1 VEQCL
6 DDPALLR
13 HTTTRVRWEA
23 MHALALVAALAADRM
38 LALLPMLGELLRRD
52 ASTIVRDYA
61 VDALGGIAQAGEAA
75 AAQVYPLLQE
85 ALTAAGGKHAGR
97 ALAALA
103 HVARSAPALAPEI
116 AQHARDYADHAKP
129 VVRKAAK
136 ALLRAVQL

>member
-1 VEQCL
+1 MSGAAIVSMLSSRSGGRTQEGNRNAAERCL

-38 LALLPMLGELLRRD
+38 LA
-52 ASTIVRDYA
+52 
-61 VDALGGIAQAGEAA
+61 QAGEAA
-75 AAQVYPLLQE
+75 AVQVYPLLQE